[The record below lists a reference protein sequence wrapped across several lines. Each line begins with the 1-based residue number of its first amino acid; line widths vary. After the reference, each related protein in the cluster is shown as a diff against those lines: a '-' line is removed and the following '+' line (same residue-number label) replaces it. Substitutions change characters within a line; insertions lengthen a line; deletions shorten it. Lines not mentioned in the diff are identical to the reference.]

1 MNDPQREAD
10 RWWRQASADL
20 DFLPFVAQAGKY
32 DTCCFLAQQTADKA
46 LKAYLFSQ
54 GEELIFTHSIFK
66 LCDLAARF
74 DPFFAA
80 LKDAVKTLDYYYVEA
95 RYPNAL
101 QDVIPAEFYSARD
114 AAEAIRMATDVHRAV
129 GARLALQDKDG
140 WPNVQAVCAVERQK
154 HHQGK
159 EIRAS

>member
-10 RWWRQASADL
+10 RWWRQASTDL
-20 DFLPFVAQAGKY
+20 AFLPIAAQAGKY
-32 DTCCFLAQQTADKA
+32 DTCCFLAQQTAEKA

-66 LCDLAARF
+66 LCDLAARY
-74 DPFFAA
+74 DPFFAD
-80 LKDAVKTLDYYYVEA
+80 LKETVKTLDYYYVEA

-114 AAEAIRMATDVHRAV
+114 AEEAIRMATDVHRAV
-129 GARLALQDKDG
+129 GERLAPPDPSG
-140 WPNVQAVCAVERQK
+140 
-154 HHQGK
+154 
-159 EIRAS
+159 S